1 MGIESILGAVAGPLI
16 GGLMGGSDGGTQTQ
30 STQNTID
37 PRMADAVYGAGGIL
51 PSAKDWYATN
61 KSGLNSQML
70 TGMDNQS
77 RQLESGAQGW
87 NQMQNLGMG
96 LMGGG
101 TAGNPFTG
109 GGSIAPSQQTYQ
121 PAQLTSLG
129 SNPFSTQYSTDETAR
144 VQREAA
150 AKAAADEAARLA
162 TLQQQFQPTPYSYG
176 GGNYQGSGGYGSHSG
191 FGAGGNGE
199 GNDGGYGGYGGGG
212 AGSGYGSL

>member
-1 MGIESILGAVAGPLI
+1 MTWGAI
-16 GGLMGGSDGGTQTQ
+16 GGAAASAVVGGMMSDSGGSQTQ
-30 STQNTID
+30 SVQNSLD
-37 PRMADAVYGAGGIL
+37 PRMADAVYGSGGIL
-51 PSAKDWYATN
+51 GSAKDWYAAN

-109 GGSIAPSQQTYQ
+109 GGGIAPSQQTYQ

-129 SNPFSTQYSTDETAR
+129 SNPFSTQYSTDEAAR

-162 TLQQQFQPTPYSYG
+162 ALQQTQFTPQTFRQ
-176 GGNYQGSGGYGSHSG
+176 GGNYNNNDNGWGGYGYGTGYGASSGG
-191 FGAGGNGE
+191 FGG
-199 GNDGGYGGYGGGG
+199 DGGDSN
-212 AGSGYGSL
+212 A